1 MADFPQRR
9 SVHPILGFIVLGNHI
24 TQVGIFWIGFI
35 LALTRWWGLAL
46 NPIQLAP
53 SSFSRETAVGVIVSV
68 RTEGASGTE
77 EMWTGNAIKKYTY
90 SFTTATGA
98 PHLGA
103 YHSDGGAFV
112 VGDKVPIEYLTAYP
126 GVSRI
131 IGLAPAHST
140 ENVMTVIGVMILF
153 QGAGIILLA
162 SGLRMGL
169 RHLFLLRHGELSI
182 GKLISKEMI
191 RVGAEDGYGRVRFDY
206 KLTYDCR
213 TDYGETREVN
223 FRRPAGIAKAD
234 TGGSGFDIDAPE
246 EAYVLIHPRE
256 PRRSVLAR
264 EVYGYP
270 QFDRTGTVY
279 SSRPYLVFA
288 YLIVPIVVIAGHVL
302 WAFL

>member
-1 MADFPQRR
+1 M
-9 SVHPILGFIVLGNHI
+9 

-35 LALTRWWGLAL
+35 LFVTRWWGLTL
-46 NPIQLAP
+46 NVIQLVP
-53 SSFSRETAVGVIVSV
+53 RSFSRQAATGVVRSV
-68 RTEGASGTE
+68 TTEGANGTE
-77 EMWTGNAIKKYTY
+77 EMWAGNAIKKYTY
-90 SFTTATGA
+90 RFTTATGA
-98 PHLGA
+98 SHLGA

-112 VGDKVPIEYLTAYP
+112 VGDKVPIEYLAAHP

-131 IGLAPAHST
+131 IGLAPAHSM
-140 ENVMTVIGVMILF
+140 ENVLMLIGVMILF

-169 RHLFLLRHGELSI
+169 RHLFLLRYGELSI
-182 GKLISKEMI
+182 GKLTSKEMI

-206 KLTYDCR
+206 KLTYDCK
-213 TDYGETREVN
+213 TEYGEPRQVN

-234 TGGSGFDIDAPE
+234 TGGSGFEIDAPP

-256 PRRSVLAR
+256 PRRSLLAR
-264 EVYGYP
+264 EIYGYP
-270 QFDRTGTVY
+270 RFERTGTVY

-288 YLIVPIVVIAGHVL
+288 YLVVPILVIGGHVL